1 MSEKLREERRKNSE
15 KLIEKSKERA
25 AKKTEELQ
33 EALEEKRTD
42 KGEKKT
48 GRAEEIIK
56 EKMDAA
62 RDGVAYMDDSDFKTI
77 MEAIREDKD
86 NKTDNQKQTQHGT
99 VLDLWI

>member
-1 MSEKLREERRKNSE
+1 
-15 KLIEKSKERA
+15 
-25 AKKTEELQ
+25 
-33 EALEEKRTD
+33 
-42 KGEKKT
+42 
-48 GRAEEIIK
+48 
-56 EKMDAA
+56 MDAA